1 MEKVIAVV
9 VTYNR
14 QQLLSECID
23 ALRSQTRRPDTIF
36 VVNNGSTD
44 NTEAWL
50 KSQNDISFISQGN
63 TGSAGGFYTA
73 IEYAFKNGY
82 TWTWCMDDDGY
93 PKNDALEELLNADN
107 GEMKLLNCAVL
118 DKEDKTS
125 FVWNTGSYKKHT
137 EVKEDVIAGVAHP
150 FNGTLLHRKIVE
162 RVGLPKASFFLWGE
176 ETEYYYRITKI
187 NNIKPYTITKS
198 IHYHPATR
206 FTVKGDWDHPTG
218 WKMYYY
224 VRNRFPVLKAKFNN
238 RVLGFLAYACFLI
251 AFAGVII
258 VFQKTDRLRK
268 LGFMFVSFK
277 DALAG
282 NFDTTPSTVLARL
295 HSSMKYSNSL
305 TGMIVGAFGTSH
317 IQSTV

>member
-14 QQLLSECID
+14 QQLLSECIH
-23 ALRSQTRRPDTIF
+23 ALRSQTRQPDTIL

-50 KSQNDISFISQGN
+50 TSQKDIEFISQDN
-63 TGSAGGFYTA
+63 TGSAGGFHTA
-73 IEYAFKNGY
+73 IQYAFKNGY

-93 PKNDALEELLNADN
+93 PKENALEELLKADN
-107 GEMKLLNCAVL
+107 GEMCLLNCAVL
-118 DKEDKTS
+118 DKEDKSS
-125 FVWNTGSYKKHT
+125 FVWNTASYKKHSD
-137 EVKEDVIAGVAHP
+137 VKEDIIEGIAHP
-150 FNGTLLHRKIVE
+150 FNGTLLHRKIIE
-162 RVGLPKASFFLWGE
+162 RVGMPKASFFLWGD

-187 NNIKPYTITKS
+187 NNIKPCTVTNS

-206 FTVKGDWDHPTG
+206 FTVKGDWDHSTG

-224 VRNRFPVLKAKFNN
+224 VRNRFPVLKAKFNSKAIG
-238 RVLGFLAYACFLI
+238 LMAYACFLV

-258 VFQKTDRLRK
+258 VFQKTNKLRK

-282 NFDTTPSTVLARL
+282 NFDITPPMVLSRL
-295 HSSMKYSNSL
+295 KNSMQYSSPVK
-305 TGMIVGAFGTSH
+305 GMILGALGTYNMQAS
-317 IQSTV
+317 S